1 MWYVFMICAVFGGT
15 ILVCQTILTMLGL
28 LGDSVDTDL
37 SHDVGAG
44 PDVGGD
50 LAGDAGG
57 EIHGDFHGDVQG
69 DSPPNMVAAAHGAHD
84 TYVGHAYGT
93 VWLFKMLSFRTIVAA
108 LAFFGIAGL
117 AGLSAD
123 LSPLVVLVL
132 AAAAGLVAMYGVY
145 WLMQTLYQL
154 RAEGTVRIERAVGLL
169 GSVYLRIPAERSG
182 EGKVTLNL
190 QNRTMEYAA
199 MTAGSELR
207 TGSRVVVTGVIGPGI
222 LDVVAAP
229 EADAALPETERD
241 SYA

>member
-15 ILVCQTILTMLGL
+15 ILVCQTVLTMIGFM
-28 LGDSVDTDL
+28 GDSVDTDV
-37 SHDVGAG
+37 SHDIGSDAG
-44 PDVGGD
+44 PDVGGGLD
-50 LAGDAGG
+50 GDAGG
-57 EIHGDFHGDVQG
+57 EIHGDFHAEASPDV
-69 DSPPNMVAAAHGAHD
+69 VAAAHAAHD
-84 TYVGHAYGT
+84 THVEHVHGT
-93 VWLFKMLSFRTIVAA
+93 VWLFKMLSFRTVVAA

-117 AGLSAD
+117 AGLSAE

-132 AAAAGLVAMYGVY
+132 AAAAGLAAMYGVY

-154 RAEGTVRIERAVGLL
+154 RSEGTVRIERAVGLL

-182 EGKVTLNL
+182 SGKVTLNL

-222 LDVVAAP
+222 LDVAAAP
-229 EADAALPETERD
+229 EADSAPPETERD

>member
-1 MWYVFMICAVFGGT
+1 MWYVFMTCAVFGGT
-15 ILVCQTILTMLGL
+15 ILVCQTLLTMIGFM
-28 LGDSVDTDL
+28 GDSVDTDVA
-37 SHDVGAG
+37 HDVGSDAG

-57 EIHGDFHGDVQG
+57 EIHGDFHGDA
-69 DSPPNMVAAAHGAHD
+69 SPNMVAAAHAAHD
-84 TYVGHAYGT
+84 THVEHGHGT

-132 AAAAGLVAMYGVY
+132 AAAAGLAAMYGVF

-154 RAEGTVRIERAVGLL
+154 RSEGTVRIERAVGLL

-182 EGKVTLNL
+182 SGKVTLNL

-229 EADAALPETERD
+229 EADSALPETERN